1 MASWSQEM
9 VPNRNRN
16 QTVPYCQ
23 VWLYFAFVILS
34 LLYQGQDVWYL
45 DWKADNIVKNLS
57 CLTYDSRCFSI
68 DQTTIK
74 NGTESEYFDTKNPCI
89 FPFKY
94 FDTTYNS
101 CTRNGGSG
109 FWCATSVDVNLNWK
123 TYGYCNDLCPLEG
136 VYLYILKFSKF

>member
-1 MASWSQEM
+1 MFEIGSKFIKLNLPSFAKQCSEANN
-9 VPNRNRN
+9 VHL
-16 QTVPYCQ
+16 
-23 VWLYFAFVILS
+23 LYILS

-45 DWKADNIVKNLS
+45 DWKADKIVKNLS
-57 CLTYDSRCFSI
+57 CLTYDSHCFSI

-74 NGTESEYFDTKNPCI
+74 NDTESEYFDTKNPCI

-109 FWCATSVDVNLNWK
+109 FWCATSVDANLNWK

-136 VYLYILKFSKF
+136 IYLY